1 MERASVARLPL
12 RWGNVEAYCYRSL
25 LDGMEHIAMVK
36 VSFTDIL
43 LLFSHLYQISLS
55 LEVKVFSESDTGYFF
70 RISKT
75 WSLL

>member
-36 VSFTDIL
+36 VSAAEHSTYFLTI
-43 LLFSHLYQISLS
+43 FNKISN
-55 LEVKVFSESDTGYFF
+55 
-70 RISKT
+70 I
-75 WSLL
+75 